1 MEMTKESLKMDRNQ
15 KLALL
20 VVALAIFTDML
31 IYCMIVPI
39 LPQYAAEHG
48 ASQEMIGIMFACY
61 AVAFLVTTPLVGVPS
76 DRFGRKTP
84 MLAGLAG
91 LFASTLLFA
100 FSSDMTVLMIA
111 RALQGVSAAAT
122 WTAGLAL
129 VADMFPAESRQM
141 ATGIALTGSIAG
153 TLLGPLFGGFLYD
166 FGGYLLPFLAAAGLV
181 LVDGAARLLLLKDPP
196 RNVTGEKTSIIALA
210 RDRTILIMAGIIV
223 VVAGTTGMLEP
234 TLPLYLVQIGI
245 SPAMI
250 GLLFAVV
257 ALASLVASP
266 LSATVV
272 KRFGRKKTITVG
284 LAITAILLP
293 LAAVAGS
300 FLAEAL
306 VMALLGAVLAIGLAS
321 VPQEMTDIAERK
333 GGNGNGAVYALFNV
347 AMSVGM
353 MVGPMA
359 GGLLA
364 GSLGIFPG
372 LAIAGAGMLAYAA
385 VIAFNFRPA
394 GGKTASDAPLVA

>member
-1 MEMTKESLKMDRNQ
+1 MTKEGLKIDGNQ

-61 AVAFLVTTPLVGVPS
+61 AVAFLVTTPVVGALS
-76 DRFGRKTP
+76 DRVGRKTP
-84 MLAGLAG
+84 MIAGLAG

-129 VADMFPAESRQM
+129 IADLFPAESRQM

-153 TLLGPLFGGFLYD
+153 TMLGPLFGGFLYD
-166 FGGYLLPFLAAAGLV
+166 FGGYLLPFLVAAGLV
-181 LVDGAARLLLLKDPP
+181 LVDGAARLFLLKEPH
-196 RNVTGEKTSIIALA
+196 RNVASEKISIIGLA
-210 RDRTILIMAGIIV
+210 RDRTTLIMTGIIV
-223 VVAGTTGMLEP
+223 VVAGTTAMLEP
-234 TLPLYLVQIGI
+234 TLPLYMVQIGI

-257 ALASLVASP
+257 AMASMAASP
-266 LSATVV
+266 LSASVA
-272 KRFGRKKTITVG
+272 KRFGRKKTIIAG

-293 LAAVAGS
+293 LSAVASS

-306 VMALLGAVLAIGLAS
+306 VMALLGGVLAIGLAS
-321 VPQEMTDIAERK
+321 VPQEMTEIAERK

-347 AMSVGM
+347 AMSVGLLA
-353 MVGPMA
+353 GPLA

-372 LAIAGAGMLAYAA
+372 LAIAGAGMLAYTA
-385 VIAFNFRPA
+385 VIAFTFKSA
-394 GGKTASDAPLVA
+394 GDKKSSASPVVV